1 MTNVPRVVMSSVPP
15 TLPSARPPQPTYII
29 GHKNPDADAICSA
42 LAYAAFKEASGQ
54 PGFKPA
60 RCGNS
65 NARIDAILGRFGAAL
80 PEFVGDVIPRIE
92 DIMHRDPYKVRVD
105 DTCARALELLDLH
118 DVRAL
123 PVVADDGRLEGYV
136 SIFSLGD
143 YFIPKPKRATA
154 MRKVTSSIN
163 AIVRSIGG
171 TEVIAFDAGTVQELY
186 VRVAAMELDSFG
198 KSATVEC
205 IPTNQSVIVVGDRA
219 DVHLR
224 AIEMG
229 VRIIIVTGGHRMRPE
244 ILERAKAARVSV
256 AYADTD
262 SATTAWAV
270 RAATL
275 VGGLV
280 QRDAYTFKPQEKLAV
295 ARRRIVQNPA
305 LICHV
310 IDEDGRL
317 LGVFTKTDIINP
329 PRAKLVLVDHNE
341 LSQAVDGAAEVEIA
355 EVVDHHRLGN
365 APTHQPILFINRP
378 LGSTCSI
385 VADMFRTAGL
395 RPTPQVAGLMM
406 CGIISDTLLLQS
418 PTTTALD
425 ADLLQ
430 WLTPIADADP
440 RGLADMIFNAGSVL
454 ATLSPAAA
462 VRADC
467 KQYRE
472 GERRFS
478 VSQVE
483 ELGFTNFWKCGD
495 ALLEALE
502 KYRVENGLNFA
513 CLLVTD
519 IDTQSSLLLVRGEAE
534 VVQAIT
540 YPQKRPPDIFDLP
553 GIVSRKKQLMPYL
566 SSLLGAA
573 TDGP

>member
-1 MTNVPRVVMSSVPP
+1 MSA
-15 TLPSARPPQPTYII
+15 TPSSPSLRSEQPVYII

-42 LAYAAFKEASGQ
+42 LAYAAFKQASGQ
-54 PGFKPA
+54 KGFVPA

-65 NARIDAILGRFGAAL
+65 NARIDSILNRFGATL
-80 PEFVGDVIPRIE
+80 PEFVGDVTPRVK
-92 DIMHRDPYKVRVD
+92 DIMHADPFKVGVD

-123 PVVADDGRLEGYV
+123 PVVGRDGLLEGYV
-136 SIFSLGD
+136 SIFGLGD
-143 YFIPKPKRATA
+143 YFIPKPKRATS

-163 AIVRSIGG
+163 AIIRSIGG
-171 TEVIAFDAGTVQELY
+171 TEVIAHDPETVDELF
-186 VRVAAMELDSFG
+186 VRVAAMELESFG
-198 KSATVEC
+198 KSATVEG
-205 IPTNQSVIVVGDRA
+205 IPTNKSIIVVGDRN
-219 DVHLR
+219 DVHIR

-229 VRIIIVTGGHRMRPE
+229 VRLIIVTGGHRMKSE
-244 ILERAKAARVSV
+244 VLELAKRQKVSV

-270 RAATL
+270 RASTL
-275 VGGLV
+275 VGGLI
-280 QRDAYTFKPQEKLAV
+280 QHDAPRFSPQDKIAV
-295 ARRRIVQNPA
+295 VRRRIVQSSA
-305 LICHV
+305 LICLV
-310 IDEDGRL
+310 VDEDGHL
-317 LGVFTKTDIINP
+317 LGVFSKSDILKP
-329 PRAKLVLVDHNE
+329 VQTRLVLVDHNE

-365 APTHQPILFINRP
+365 PHTAQPILFLNRP

-385 VADMFRTAGL
+385 VADMFRTASL
-395 RPTPQVAGLMM
+395 QPSPQIAGLMM

-418 PTTTALD
+418 PTTTPLD

-430 WLTPIADADP
+430 WLSRLADADP
-440 RGLADMIFNAGSVL
+440 RALADMIFNAGSVL
-454 ATLSPAAA
+454 ATVTPAVA

-467 KQYRE
+467 KIYKE
-472 GERRFS
+472 GDRRFS

-483 ELGFTNFWKCGD
+483 ELGFNNFWKCND

-502 KYRVENGLNFA
+502 KYRLENGLHFS

-519 IDTQSSLLLVRGEAE
+519 IDTQSSLLLVRGEAD
-534 VVQAIT
+534 VIQSIT

-553 GIVSRKKQLMPYL
+553 GIVSRKKQLLPYIT
-566 SSLLGAA
+566 SLLGSSADNA
-573 TDGP
+573 

>member
-1 MTNVPRVVMSSVPP
+1 MSA
-15 TLPSARPPQPTYII
+15 TPSSPSLRSEQPVYII

-42 LAYAAFKEASGQ
+42 LAYAAFKQASGQ
-54 PGFKPA
+54 KGFVPA

-65 NARIDAILGRFGAAL
+65 NARIDSILNRFGATL
-80 PEFVGDVIPRIE
+80 PEFVGDVTPRVK
-92 DIMHRDPYKVRVD
+92 DIMHADPFKVGVD

-123 PVVADDGRLEGYV
+123 PVVGRDGRLEGYV
-136 SIFSLGD
+136 SIFGLGD
-143 YFIPKPKRATA
+143 YFIPKPKRATS

-163 AIVRSIGG
+163 AIIRSIGG
-171 TEVIAFDAGTVQELY
+171 TEVIAHDPETVDELY
-186 VRVAAMELDSFG
+186 VRVAAMELESFG
-198 KSATVEC
+198 KSATVEG
-205 IPTNQSVIVVGDRA
+205 IPTNKSIIVVGDRN
-219 DVHLR
+219 DVHIR

-229 VRIIIVTGGHRMRPE
+229 VRLIIVTGGHRMKSE
-244 ILERAKAARVSV
+244 VLELAKRQKVSV

-270 RAATL
+270 RASTL
-275 VGGLV
+275 VGGLI
-280 QRDAYTFKPQEKLAV
+280 QHDAPRFSPQDKIAV
-295 ARRRIVQNPA
+295 VRRRIVQSSA
-305 LICHV
+305 LICLV
-310 IDEDGRL
+310 VDEDGHL
-317 LGVFTKTDIINP
+317 LGVFSKSDILKP
-329 PRAKLVLVDHNE
+329 VQTRLVLVDHNE

-365 APTHQPILFINRP
+365 PHTAQPILFLNRP

-395 RPTPQVAGLMM
+395 QPSPQIAGLMM

-418 PTTTALD
+418 PTTTPLD

-430 WLTPIADADP
+430 WLSRLADADP
-440 RGLADMIFNAGSVL
+440 RSLADMIFNAGSVL
-454 ATLSPAAA
+454 ATVTPAVA
-462 VRADC
+462 VRGDC
-467 KQYRE
+467 KIYKE

-483 ELGFTNFWKCGD
+483 ELGFNNFWKCSD

-502 KYRVENGLNFA
+502 KYRLENGLNFS

-534 VVQAIT
+534 VVQSIT

-553 GIVSRKKQLMPYL
+553 GIVSRKKQLLPYIT
-566 SSLLGAA
+566 SLLGSSADNA
-573 TDGP
+573 

>member
-1 MTNVPRVVMSSVPP
+1 MSA
-15 TLPSARPPQPTYII
+15 TPSSPSLRSEQPVYII

-42 LAYAAFKEASGQ
+42 LAYAAFKQASGQ
-54 PGFKPA
+54 KGFVPA

-65 NARIDAILGRFGAAL
+65 NARIDSILNRFGATL
-80 PEFVGDVIPRIE
+80 PEFVGDVTPRVK
-92 DIMHRDPYKVRVD
+92 DIMHADPFKVGVD

-123 PVVADDGRLEGYV
+123 PVVGRDGLLEGYV
-136 SIFSLGD
+136 SIFGLGD
-143 YFIPKPKRATA
+143 YFIPKPKRATS

-163 AIVRSIGG
+163 AIIRSIGG
-171 TEVIAFDAGTVQELY
+171 TEVIAHDPETVDELY
-186 VRVAAMELDSFG
+186 VRVAAMELESFG
-198 KSATVEC
+198 KSATVEG
-205 IPTNQSVIVVGDRA
+205 IPTNKSIIVVGDRN
-219 DVHLR
+219 DVHIR

-229 VRIIIVTGGHRMRPE
+229 VRLIIVTGGHRMKSE
-244 ILERAKAARVSV
+244 VLELAKRQKVSV

-270 RAATL
+270 RASTL
-275 VGGLV
+275 VGGLI
-280 QRDAYTFKPQEKLAV
+280 QHDAPRFSPQDKIAV
-295 ARRRIVQNPA
+295 VRRRIVQSSA
-305 LICHV
+305 LICLV
-310 IDEDGRL
+310 VDEDGRL
-317 LGVFTKTDIINP
+317 LGVFSKSDILKP
-329 PRAKLVLVDHNE
+329 VQTRLVLIDHNE

-365 APTHQPILFINRP
+365 PHTAQPILFLNRP

-385 VADMFRTAGL
+385 VADMFRTASL
-395 RPTPQVAGLMM
+395 QPSPQIAGLMM

-418 PTTTALD
+418 PTTTPLD

-430 WLTPIADADP
+430 WLSRLADADP
-440 RGLADMIFNAGSVL
+440 RALADMIFNAGSVL
-454 ATLSPAAA
+454 ATVTPAVA

-467 KQYRE
+467 KIYKE
-472 GERRFS
+472 GDRRFS

-483 ELGFTNFWKCGD
+483 ELGFNNFWKCND

-502 KYRVENGLNFA
+502 KYRLENGLHFS

-519 IDTQSSLLLVRGEAE
+519 IDTQSSQLLVRGEAD
-534 VVQAIT
+534 VIQSIT

-553 GIVSRKKQLMPYL
+553 GIVSRKKQLLPYIT
-566 SSLLGAA
+566 SLLGSSADNA
-573 TDGP
+573 

>member
-1 MTNVPRVVMSSVPP
+1 
-15 TLPSARPPQPTYII
+15 
-29 GHKNPDADAICSA
+29 
-42 LAYAAFKEASGQ
+42 
-54 PGFKPA
+54 
-60 RCGNS
+60 
-65 NARIDAILGRFGAAL
+65 
-80 PEFVGDVIPRIE
+80 
-92 DIMHRDPYKVRVD
+92 
-105 DTCARALELLDLH
+105 
-118 DVRAL
+118 
-123 PVVADDGRLEGYV
+123 
-136 SIFSLGD
+136 
-143 YFIPKPKRATA
+143 
-154 MRKVTSSIN
+154 
-163 AIVRSIGG
+163 
-171 TEVIAFDAGTVQELY
+171 
-186 VRVAAMELDSFG
+186 
-198 KSATVEC
+198 
-205 IPTNQSVIVVGDRA
+205 
-219 DVHLR
+219 
-224 AIEMG
+224 
-229 VRIIIVTGGHRMRPE
+229 
-244 ILERAKAARVSV
+244 V

-280 QRDAYTFKPQEKLAV
+280 QRDAYTFKPQEKLSV

-310 IDEDGRL
+310 IDEEGRL

-365 APTHQPILFINRP
+365 APTPQPILFVNRP

-395 RPTPQVAGLMM
+395 RPTPQIAGLMM

-418 PTTTALD
+418 PTTTPLD

-483 ELGFTNFWKCGD
+483 ELGFTNFWKCEDG
-495 ALLEALE
+495 LLEALE
-502 KYRVENGLNFA
+502 KYRAENGLNFA

>member
-1 MTNVPRVVMSSVPP
+1 MSA
-15 TLPSARPPQPTYII
+15 TPSSPSLRSEQPVYII

-42 LAYAAFKEASGQ
+42 LAYAAFKQASGQ
-54 PGFKPA
+54 KGFVPA

-65 NARIDAILGRFGAAL
+65 NARIDSILNRFGATL
-80 PEFVGDVIPRIE
+80 PEFVGDVTPRVK
-92 DIMHRDPYKVRVD
+92 DIMHADPFKVGVD

-123 PVVADDGRLEGYV
+123 PVVGRDGRLEGYV
-136 SIFSLGD
+136 SIFGLGD
-143 YFIPKPKRATA
+143 YFIPKPKRATS

-163 AIVRSIGG
+163 AIIRSIGG
-171 TEVIAFDAGTVQELY
+171 TEVIAHDPETVDELF
-186 VRVAAMELDSFG
+186 VRVAAMELESFG
-198 KSATVEC
+198 KSATVEG
-205 IPTNQSVIVVGDRA
+205 IPTNKSIIVVGDRN
-219 DVHLR
+219 DVHIR

-229 VRIIIVTGGHRMRPE
+229 VRLIIVTGGHRMKSE
-244 ILERAKAARVSV
+244 VLELAKRQKVSV

-270 RAATL
+270 RASTL
-275 VGGLV
+275 VGGLI
-280 QRDAYTFKPQEKLAV
+280 QHDAPRFSPQDKISV
-295 ARRRIVQNPA
+295 VRRRIVQSSA
-305 LICHV
+305 LICLV
-310 IDEDGRL
+310 VDEDGHL
-317 LGVFTKTDIINP
+317 LGVFSKSDILKP
-329 PRAKLVLVDHNE
+329 VQTRLVLVDHNE

-365 APTHQPILFINRP
+365 PHTAQPILFLNRP

-385 VADMFRTAGL
+385 VADMFRTASL
-395 RPTPQVAGLMM
+395 QPSPQIAGLMM

-418 PTTTALD
+418 PTTTPLD

-430 WLTPIADADP
+430 WLSRLADADP
-440 RGLADMIFNAGSVL
+440 RSLADMIFNAGSVL
-454 ATLSPAAA
+454 ATVTPAVA
-462 VRADC
+462 VRGDC
-467 KQYRE
+467 KIYKE

-483 ELGFTNFWKCGD
+483 ELGFNNFWKCSD

-502 KYRVENGLNFA
+502 KYRLENGLNFS

-519 IDTQSSLLLVRGEAE
+519 IDTQSSLLLVRGEAD
-534 VVQAIT
+534 VIQSIT

-553 GIVSRKKQLMPYL
+553 GIVSRKKQLLPYIT
-566 SSLLGAA
+566 SLLGSSADNA
-573 TDGP
+573 

>member
-1 MTNVPRVVMSSVPP
+1 MPVPTNP
-15 TLPSARPPQPTYII
+15 PSARTPKPTYII

-54 PGFKPA
+54 TGFKPA

-80 PEFVGDVIPRIE
+80 PQFVGDVIPRIE

-123 PVVADDGRLEGYV
+123 PVVGDDGRLEGYV

-143 YFIPKPKRATA
+143 YFIPKPKRATS

-163 AIVRSIGG
+163 AIIRSIGG
-171 TEVIAFDAGTVQELY
+171 VEVIAYDAATVQELY
-186 VRVAAMELDSFG
+186 VRVAAMELESFG
-198 KSATVEC
+198 KSATVEG
-205 IPTNQSVIVVGDRA
+205 IPTNLSVIVVGDRA

-280 QRDAYTFKPQEKLAV
+280 QRDAYTFKPQEKLSV

-310 IDEDGRL
+310 IDEEGRL

-365 APTHQPILFINRP
+365 APTPQPILFVNRP

-395 RPTPQVAGLMM
+395 RPTPQIAGLMM

-418 PTTTALD
+418 PTTTPLD

-483 ELGFTNFWKCGD
+483 ELGFTNFWKCEDG
-495 ALLEALE
+495 LLEALE
-502 KYRVENGLNFA
+502 KYRAENGLNFA

-534 VVQAIT
+534 LVQAIT

>member
-1 MTNVPRVVMSSVPP
+1 MSA
-15 TLPSARPPQPTYII
+15 TPSSPSLRSEQPVYII

-42 LAYAAFKEASGQ
+42 LAYAAFKQASGQ
-54 PGFKPA
+54 KGFVPA

-65 NARIDAILGRFGAAL
+65 NARIDSILNRFGATL
-80 PEFVGDVIPRIE
+80 PEFVGDVTPRVK
-92 DIMHRDPYKVRVD
+92 DIMHADPFKVAVD

-123 PVVADDGRLEGYV
+123 PVVGRDGRLEGYV
-136 SIFSLGD
+136 SIFGLGD
-143 YFIPKPKRATA
+143 YFIPKPKRATS

-163 AIVRSIGG
+163 AIIRSIGG
-171 TEVIAFDAGTVQELY
+171 TEVIAHDPETVDELY
-186 VRVAAMELDSFG
+186 VRVAAMELESFG
-198 KSATVEC
+198 KSATVEG
-205 IPTNQSVIVVGDRA
+205 IPTNKSIIVVGDRN
-219 DVHLR
+219 DVHIR

-229 VRIIIVTGGHRMRPE
+229 VRLIIVTGGHRMKSE
-244 ILERAKAARVSV
+244 VLELAKRQKVSV

-270 RAATL
+270 RASTL
-275 VGGLV
+275 VGGLI
-280 QRDAYTFKPQEKLAV
+280 QHDAPRFSPQDKISV
-295 ARRRIVQNPA
+295 VRRRIVQSSA
-305 LICHV
+305 LICLV
-310 IDEDGRL
+310 VDEDGHL
-317 LGVFTKTDIINP
+317 LGVFSKSDILKP
-329 PRAKLVLVDHNE
+329 VQTRLVLVDHNE

-365 APTHQPILFINRP
+365 PHTAQPILFLNRP

-395 RPTPQVAGLMM
+395 QPSPQIAGLMM

-418 PTTTALD
+418 PTTTPLD

-430 WLTPIADADP
+430 WLSRLADADP
-440 RGLADMIFNAGSVL
+440 RSLADMIFNAGSVL
-454 ATLSPAAA
+454 ATVTPAVA
-462 VRADC
+462 VRGDC
-467 KQYRE
+467 KIYKE

-483 ELGFTNFWKCGD
+483 ELGFNNFWKCND

-502 KYRVENGLNFA
+502 KYRLENGLNFS

-534 VVQAIT
+534 VIQSIT
-540 YPQKRPPDIFDLP
+540 YPPKRPPDIFDLP
-553 GIVSRKKQLMPYL
+553 GIVSRKKQLLPYIT
-566 SSLLGAA
+566 SLLGSSADNA
-573 TDGP
+573 

>member
-1 MTNVPRVVMSSVPP
+1 MSVPP
-15 TLPSARPPQPTYII
+15 TLSSARPPQPTYII

-92 DIMHRDPYKVRVD
+92 DIMHRDPYKVRMD

-123 PVVADDGRLEGYV
+123 PVVGDDGRLEGYV

-163 AIVRSIGG
+163 AIIRSIGG
-171 TEVIAFDAGTVQELY
+171 VEVIAYDAATVDELF

-198 KSATVEC
+198 KSATVEG
-205 IPTNQSVIVVGDRA
+205 IPTNKSVIVVGDRA

-244 ILERAKAARVSV
+244 ILVRAKAARVSV

-275 VGGLV
+275 IGGLV
-280 QRDAYTFKPQEKLAV
+280 QHDAYTFKPQEKLAV

-395 RPTPQVAGLMM
+395 RPTPQIAGLMM

-418 PTTTALD
+418 PTTTPLD

-430 WLTPIADADP
+430 WLTPVADADP
-440 RGLADMIFNAGSVL
+440 RALADMIFNAGSVL
-454 ATLSPAAA
+454 ATLSPVAA

-483 ELGFTNFWKCGD
+483 ELGFTNFWKCEDG
-495 ALLEALE
+495 LLEALE

>member
-1 MTNVPRVVMSSVPP
+1 MSA
-15 TLPSARPPQPTYII
+15 TPSSPSLRSEQPVYII

-42 LAYAAFKEASGQ
+42 LAYAAFKQASGQ
-54 PGFKPA
+54 KGFVPA

-65 NARIDAILGRFGAAL
+65 NARIDSILNRFGATL
-80 PEFVGDVIPRIE
+80 PEFVGDVTPRVK
-92 DIMHRDPYKVRVD
+92 DIMHADPFKVAVD

-123 PVVADDGRLEGYV
+123 PVVGRDGRLEGYV
-136 SIFSLGD
+136 SIFGLGD
-143 YFIPKPKRATA
+143 YFIPKPKRATS

-163 AIVRSIGG
+163 AIIRSIGG
-171 TEVIAFDAGTVQELY
+171 TEVIAHDPETVDELY
-186 VRVAAMELDSFG
+186 VRVAAMELESFG
-198 KSATVEC
+198 KSATVEG
-205 IPTNQSVIVVGDRA
+205 IPTNKSIIVVGDRN
-219 DVHLR
+219 DVHIR

-229 VRIIIVTGGHRMRPE
+229 VRLIIVTGGHRMKSE
-244 ILERAKAARVSV
+244 VLELAKRQKVSV

-270 RAATL
+270 RASTL
-275 VGGLV
+275 VGGLI
-280 QRDAYTFKPQEKLAV
+280 QHDAPRFSPQDKISV
-295 ARRRIVQNPA
+295 VRRRIVQSSA
-305 LICHV
+305 LICLV
-310 IDEDGRL
+310 VDEDGHL
-317 LGVFTKTDIINP
+317 LGVFSKSDILKP
-329 PRAKLVLVDHNE
+329 VQTRLVLVDHNE

-365 APTHQPILFINRP
+365 PHTAQPILFLNRP

-395 RPTPQVAGLMM
+395 QPSPQIAGLMM

-418 PTTTALD
+418 PTTTPLD

-430 WLTPIADADP
+430 WLSRLADADP
-440 RGLADMIFNAGSVL
+440 RSLADMIFNAGSVL
-454 ATLSPAAA
+454 ATVTPAVA
-462 VRADC
+462 VRGDC
-467 KQYRE
+467 KIYKE
-472 GERRFS
+472 GDRRFS

-483 ELGFTNFWKCGD
+483 ELGFNNFWKCND

-502 KYRVENGLNFA
+502 KYRLENGLNFS

-534 VVQAIT
+534 VIQSIT

-553 GIVSRKKQLMPYL
+553 GIVSRKKQLLPYIT
-566 SSLLGAA
+566 SLLGSSADNA
-573 TDGP
+573 

>member
-1 MTNVPRVVMSSVPP
+1 MSA
-15 TLPSARPPQPTYII
+15 TPSSPSLRSEQPVYII

-42 LAYAAFKEASGQ
+42 LAYAAFKQASGQ
-54 PGFKPA
+54 KGFVPA

-65 NARIDAILGRFGAAL
+65 NARIDSILNRFGATL
-80 PEFVGDVIPRIE
+80 PEFVGDVTPRVK
-92 DIMHRDPYKVRVD
+92 DIMHADPFKVGVD

-123 PVVADDGRLEGYV
+123 PVVGRDGLLEGYV
-136 SIFSLGD
+136 SIFGLGD
-143 YFIPKPKRATA
+143 YFIPKPKRATS

-163 AIVRSIGG
+163 AIIRSIGG
-171 TEVIAFDAGTVQELY
+171 TEVIAHDPETVDELY
-186 VRVAAMELDSFG
+186 VRVAAMELESFG
-198 KSATVEC
+198 KSATVEG
-205 IPTNQSVIVVGDRA
+205 IPTNKSIIVVGDRN
-219 DVHLR
+219 DVHIR

-229 VRIIIVTGGHRMRPE
+229 VRLIIVTGGPRMKSE
-244 ILERAKAARVSV
+244 VLELAKRQKVSV

-270 RAATL
+270 RASTL
-275 VGGLV
+275 VGGLI
-280 QRDAYTFKPQEKLAV
+280 QHDAPRFSPQDKIAV
-295 ARRRIVQNPA
+295 VRRRIVQSSA
-305 LICHV
+305 LICLV
-310 IDEDGRL
+310 VDEDGHL
-317 LGVFTKTDIINP
+317 LGVFSKSDILKP
-329 PRAKLVLVDHNE
+329 VQTRLVLVDHNE

-365 APTHQPILFINRP
+365 PHTAQPILFLNRP

-385 VADMFRTAGL
+385 VADMFRTASL
-395 RPTPQVAGLMM
+395 QPSPQIAGLMM

-418 PTTTALD
+418 PTTTPLD

-430 WLTPIADADP
+430 WLSRLADADP
-440 RGLADMIFNAGSVL
+440 RALADMIFNAGSVL
-454 ATLSPAAA
+454 ATVTPAVA

-467 KQYRE
+467 KIYKE
-472 GERRFS
+472 GDRRFS

-483 ELGFTNFWKCGD
+483 ELGFNNFWKCND

-502 KYRVENGLNFA
+502 KYRLENGLHFS

-519 IDTQSSLLLVRGEAE
+519 IDTQSSLLLVRGEAD
-534 VVQAIT
+534 VIQSIT

-553 GIVSRKKQLMPYL
+553 GIVSRKKQLLPYIT
-566 SSLLGAA
+566 SLLGSSADNA
-573 TDGP
+573 

>member
-1 MTNVPRVVMSSVPP
+1 MSA
-15 TLPSARPPQPTYII
+15 TPSSPLLRSEQPVYII

-42 LAYAAFKEASGQ
+42 LAYAAFKQASGQ
-54 PGFKPA
+54 KGFVPA

-65 NARIDAILGRFGAAL
+65 NARIDSILNRFGATL
-80 PEFVGDVIPRIE
+80 PEFVGDVTPRVK
-92 DIMHRDPYKVRVD
+92 DIMHADPFKVGVD

-123 PVVADDGRLEGYV
+123 PVVGRDGRLEGYV
-136 SIFSLGD
+136 SIFGLGD
-143 YFIPKPKRATA
+143 YFIPKPKRATS

-163 AIVRSIGG
+163 AIIRSIGG
-171 TEVIAFDAGTVQELY
+171 TEVIAHDPETVDELY
-186 VRVAAMELDSFG
+186 VRVAAMELESFG
-198 KSATVEC
+198 KSATVEG
-205 IPTNQSVIVVGDRA
+205 IPTNKSIIVVGDRN
-219 DVHLR
+219 DVHIR

-229 VRIIIVTGGHRMRPE
+229 VRLIIVTGGHRMKNE
-244 ILERAKAARVSV
+244 VLELAKRQKVSV

-270 RAATL
+270 RASTL
-275 VGGLV
+275 VGGLI
-280 QRDAYTFKPQEKLAV
+280 QHDAPRFSPQDKIAV
-295 ARRRIVQNPA
+295 VRRRIVQSSA
-305 LICHV
+305 LICLV
-310 IDEDGRL
+310 VDEDSHL
-317 LGVFTKTDIINP
+317 LGVFSKSDILKP
-329 PRAKLVLVDHNE
+329 VQTRLVLVDHNE

-365 APTHQPILFINRP
+365 PHTAQPILFLNRP

-395 RPTPQVAGLMM
+395 QPSPQIAGLMM

-418 PTTTALD
+418 PTTTPLD

-430 WLTPIADADP
+430 WLSRLADADP
-440 RGLADMIFNAGSVL
+440 RSLADMIFNAGSVL
-454 ATLSPAAA
+454 ATVTPAVA
-462 VRADC
+462 VRGDC
-467 KQYRE
+467 KIYKE

-483 ELGFTNFWKCGD
+483 ELGFNNFWKCSD

-502 KYRVENGLNFA
+502 RYRLENGLNFS

-534 VVQAIT
+534 VVQSIT

-553 GIVSRKKQLMPYL
+553 GIVSRKKQLLPYIT
-566 SSLLGAA
+566 SLLGSSADNA
-573 TDGP
+573 

>member
-1 MTNVPRVVMSSVPP
+1 MSA
-15 TLPSARPPQPTYII
+15 TPSSPSLRSEQPVYII

-42 LAYAAFKEASGQ
+42 LAYAAFKQASGQ
-54 PGFKPA
+54 KGFVPA

-65 NARIDAILGRFGAAL
+65 NARIDSILNRFGATL
-80 PEFVGDVIPRIE
+80 PEFVGDVTPRVK
-92 DIMHRDPYKVRVD
+92 DIMHADPFKVGVD

-123 PVVADDGRLEGYV
+123 PVVGRDGRLEGYV
-136 SIFSLGD
+136 SIFGLGD
-143 YFIPKPKRATA
+143 YFIPKPKRATS

-163 AIVRSIGG
+163 AIIRSIGG
-171 TEVIAFDAGTVQELY
+171 TEVIAHDPETVDELY
-186 VRVAAMELDSFG
+186 VRVAAMELESFG
-198 KSATVEC
+198 KSATVEG
-205 IPTNQSVIVVGDRA
+205 IPTNKSIIVVGDRN
-219 DVHLR
+219 DVHIR

-229 VRIIIVTGGHRMRPE
+229 VRLIIVTGGHRMKSE
-244 ILERAKAARVSV
+244 VLELAKRQKVSV

-270 RAATL
+270 RASTL
-275 VGGLV
+275 VGGLI
-280 QRDAYTFKPQEKLAV
+280 QHDAPRFSPQDKIAV
-295 ARRRIVQNPA
+295 VRRRIVQSSA
-305 LICHV
+305 LICLV
-310 IDEDGRL
+310 VDEDGHL
-317 LGVFTKTDIINP
+317 LGVFSKSDILKP
-329 PRAKLVLVDHNE
+329 VQTRLVLVDHNE

-365 APTHQPILFINRP
+365 PHTAQPILFLNRP

-385 VADMFRTAGL
+385 VADMFRTASL
-395 RPTPQVAGLMM
+395 QPSPQIAGLMM

-418 PTTTALD
+418 PTTTPLD
-425 ADLLQ
+425 AELLQ
-430 WLTPIADADP
+430 WLSRLADADP
-440 RGLADMIFNAGSVL
+440 RSLADMIFNAGSVL
-454 ATLSPAAA
+454 ATVTPAVA
-462 VRADC
+462 VRGDC
-467 KQYRE
+467 KIYKE

-483 ELGFTNFWKCGD
+483 ELGFNNFWKCSD

-502 KYRVENGLNFA
+502 KYRLENGLNFS

-534 VVQAIT
+534 VVQSIT

-553 GIVSRKKQLMPYL
+553 GIVSRKKQLLPYIT
-566 SSLLGAA
+566 SLLGSSADNA
-573 TDGP
+573 

>member
-1 MTNVPRVVMSSVPP
+1 MPVPTNP
-15 TLPSARPPQPTYII
+15 PSARTPKPTYII

-42 LAYAAFKEASGQ
+42 LAYAAFKDASGQ

-92 DIMHRDPYKVRVD
+92 DIMHRDPYKVRMD

-123 PVVADDGRLEGYV
+123 PVVGDDGRLEGYV

-163 AIVRSIGG
+163 AIIRSIGG
-171 TEVIAFDAGTVQELY
+171 TEVIAFDAATVQELF

-198 KSATVEC
+198 KSATVEG

-275 VGGLV
+275 IGGLV

-395 RPTPQVAGLMM
+395 RPTPQTAGLMM

-418 PTTTALD
+418 PTTTPLD

-430 WLTPIADADP
+430 WLTPVADADP
-440 RGLADMIFNAGSVL
+440 RALADMIFNAGSVL

-483 ELGFTNFWKCGD
+483 ELGFTNFWKCEDG
-495 ALLEALE
+495 LLEALE